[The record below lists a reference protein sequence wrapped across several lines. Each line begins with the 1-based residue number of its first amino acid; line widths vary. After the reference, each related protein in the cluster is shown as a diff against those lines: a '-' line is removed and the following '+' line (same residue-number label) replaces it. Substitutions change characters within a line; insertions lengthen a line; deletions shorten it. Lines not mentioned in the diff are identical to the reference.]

1 MRDKSC
7 KKENFTRS
15 YGACIAVILFFIIA
29 LPPLAFCQTDGWQE
43 FFTNSVGDIFL
54 YDREN
59 VNYAGQFVTVAV
71 KAISRAEGTGIQGIT
86 QVIEFDCEKSL
97 QRRLRMSIVKGDG
110 SIDEDTR
117 PQNWSPYSS
126 LTEALP
132 QKLCKKQIFRRKQAR

>member
-1 MRDKSC
+1 MRAKSC
-7 KKENFTRS
+7 KQKNFIRA
-15 YGACIAVILFFIIA
+15 YDACIAVILLIIFA
-29 LPPLAFCQTDGWQE
+29 LPPIAFCQTDGWQE

-59 VNYAGQFVTVAV
+59 VTHAGQFVTATV
-71 KAISRAEGTGIQGIT
+71 KAISRAEGTGIESIT

-97 QRRLRMSIVKGDG
+97 QRRLRISMVKRDG